1 MSAGIIIIAG
11 LACVTS
17 TAGGYFA
24 WMYGKLCSFGYG
36 PTSGSYSCST
46 SNSQSVSRP
55 SSSVSMPSSSVS
67 QYPSN
72 SGGSGS
78 NSGSISGSS

>member
-17 TAGGYFA
+17 TAAGGYFA

-55 SSSVSMPSSSVS
+55 SSSVSQS